1 MNYTLRREYPLTDE
15 QNEVI
20 DFLIK
25 RTQAINACQTGF
37 GKTYTRCTRYM
48 SCFIKVPR
56 YSRNY
61 ANSTES
67 SKGI

>member
-37 GKTYTRCTRYM
+37 GKTYTRMYTVYVM
-48 SCFIKVPR
+48 F
-56 YSRNY
+56 Y
-61 ANSTES
+61 
-67 SKGI
+67 